1 MINRHAAREIA
12 FKYLYSRSIHQTVKS
27 LPDEESLPSELAE
40 FCQLLLDTYQQHA
53 EEIDQWI
60 EKYSLHWKVS
70 RMHSVDLALLRLA
83 VTEYQYCRPEDM
95 NKAMVIDEA
104 LELAKVYSDEK
115 SIAFINGVLNQALQ
129 EE

>member
-12 FKYLYSRSIHQTVKS
+12 FKYLYSRSIHKS
-27 LPDEESLPSELAE
+27 VSTLPDEESLSPELAD
-40 FCQLLLDTYQQHA
+40 FCQLLLTSYEEHA
-53 EEIDQWI
+53 EEIDAWI
-60 EKYSLHWKVS
+60 EKHSLHWKVA

-83 VTEYQYCRPEDM
+83 ITEYRYCKPQDM
-95 NKAMVIDEA
+95 NKAMIIDEA

-115 SIAFINGVLNQALQ
+115 STAFINGVLNQALQ